1 MLATSPVATGEA
13 KQEEPRKGTEM
24 TPAAPLPQSTP
35 HFKTISPQGDG
46 NITHLVD
53 GEIVHVFQNHIPA
66 RGRKQ
71 CPTPTVGTSEHPY
84 FKTISPQGD
93 GNSSAIVKSSTSRLL
108 ISKPYPRKGTER
120 TSSLP
125 CRGGG
130 GGTRSVPEGAPWT
143 QAVNLHS
150 IRSARKAQAP
160 PSARMLATSPVATGE
175 AKQEEPRK
183 GTEPTHRANRP
194 NKKSSHISGC
204 SFRIVLINV
213 LFLFPRI
220 SSKKIA

>member
-1 MLATSPVATGEA
+1 MY
-13 KQEEPRKGTEM
+13 
-24 TPAAPLPQSTP
+24 
-35 HFKTISPQGDG
+35 FKTISPQGDG
-46 NITHLVD
+46 NNVRRQRLEHPNILISKPYPRKGTETHFF
-53 GEIVHVFQNHIPA
+53 H
-66 RGRKQ
+66 RGRFSL
-71 CPTPTVGTSEHPY
+71 TSY